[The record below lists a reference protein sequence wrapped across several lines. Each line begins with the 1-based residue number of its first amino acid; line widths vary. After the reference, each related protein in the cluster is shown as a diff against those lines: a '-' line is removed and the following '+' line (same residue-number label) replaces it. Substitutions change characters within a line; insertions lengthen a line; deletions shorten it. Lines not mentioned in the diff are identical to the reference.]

1 MAKHDDGQFA
11 LSSRSRRPADAFLRG
26 LRHTHR
32 CEECRAAAAAA
43 AAAAATRY
51 SNSDTVLCTMI
62 RVNAFARFSSM
73 FTLGVAWPLGAAD
86 SAHTS
91 TQ

>member
-1 MAKHDDGQFA
+1 MMTDNLHCLRAVEDLQTHFSVACAIHTDA
-11 LSSRSRRPADAFLRG
+11 RSAVQ
-26 LRHTHR
+26 
-32 CEECRAAAAAA
+32 AAAAAA
-43 AAAAATRY
+43 AAAVATRY